1 MTTAPFVPR
10 SRVAVH
16 DEGSRLVL
24 RVVRGPACIAEAE
37 LDGHQAVGLALALIE
52 AGLRRLP
59 PVVRQPKE

>member
-10 SRVAVH
+10 SRVVVH

-37 LDGHQAVGLALALIE
+37 LTGRQAVGLALIE
-52 AGLRRLP
+52 AGLRRPP